1 MWRGS
6 LPALRTRHIIGGLP
20 NEQTSPIAVS
30 KSDELLSSLSDDQKA
45 DLLRRILSKTNLPLT
60 REGHS
65 NWCKPWMYVGSL
77 DRDGYPVM
85 GYKGV
90 KLRVHRAMLFLYLG
104 ELPPV
109 TRHLHPG
116 VRLRRDVNPRR
127 LVAGTQAEN
136 VADRDRQ
143 GRTAKGESNGRSKL
157 TQEEVAAIKGRLSE
171 GAAKR
176 QLAREYGVDRTTIRD
191 IDRGRIWKH
200 VAPATT
206 SRRAA

>member
-1 MWRGS
+1 M
-6 LPALRTRHIIGGLP
+6 
-20 NEQTSPIAVS
+20 S

-45 DLLRRILSKTNLPLT
+45 DLLRRILRKTQLPLT

-65 NWCKPWMYVGSL
+65 DWSKPWMYAGSL

-90 KLRVHRAMLFLYLG
+90 KLRVHRTMFFLYTG
-104 ELPPV
+104 ELPPIA
-109 TRHLHPG
+109 RHVHPG

-127 LVAGTQAEN
+127 LLAGTQSQN

-157 TQEEVAAIKGRLSE
+157 TEEQVAAIKARLSE

-191 IDRGRIWKH
+191 IDCGRIWKH